1 MTLETLA
8 FIREAVD
15 ERPAELAEAR
25 ESGSKVVGY
34 LCCYIPEE
42 IITALGL
49 IPIRLGR
56 GGNERLVELG
66 GHYISSQNC
75 VFARESIGLFL
86 ENNDTYVKN
95 TDIVAVSASC
105 MQMYRVA
112 ELIRYYTKSNTV
124 ILGVPRNFYTD
135 EGREYF
141 RKEMQWFV
149 ENLEKSTGK
158 TLDKKKLE
166 KAIELHNN
174 IRKAIVDIYKFQ
186 AQENSPIK
194 WREVFDVIHA
204 GFYLDRTRYL
214 NLLNNLIAEIKEKNK
229 ANEPGKKA
237 YINVVNKQNGNSHPK
252 ILLSGSIL
260 SPGDT
265 KLINLIDEM
274 GGRIVADDI
283 CTGLRPFVNINIK
296 SPTVKGIADAYL
308 DRIPCASLPYLPSLE
323 TDRRIKNLSD
333 LIDEYRPE
341 GMIYHTLRFCDAFSF
356 KANETKNYFKDLPFL
371 EIHTEYAGSDI
382 EGARTR
388 VEAFLELLREK
399 KERI

>member
-8 FIREAVD
+8 LIKEAVN
-15 ERPAELAEAR
+15 ERPAELQEAR
-25 ESGSKVVGY
+25 KNGSKVVGY

-49 IPIRLGR
+49 IPVRLGR

-66 GHYISSQNC
+66 GHYISTQNC
-75 VFARESIGLFL
+75 VFVRETLGLFL
-86 ENNDTYVKN
+86 EKNDSYVKN

-105 MQMYRVA
+105 MQIYRAA
-112 ELIRYYTKSNTV
+112 ELIRYYAKSKTI

-141 RKEMQWFV
+141 RKEMKWFV
-149 ENLEKSTGK
+149 ENMEKIAGK
-158 TLDKKKLE
+158 KLDNKKLE
-166 KAIELHNN
+166 KSIELHNN
-174 IRKAIVDIYKFQ
+174 IRKAIAEIYRFQ
-186 AQENSPIK
+186 AQEIAPIT

-214 NLLNNLIAEIKEKNK
+214 SFLNNLLLELNQKNT
-229 ANEPGKKA
+229 EPKLKS
-237 YINVVNKQNGNSHPK
+237 NSQPR
-252 ILLSGSIL
+252 ILLSGSII

-283 CTGLRPFVNINIK
+283 CTGLRPIVNINVK
-296 SPTVKGIADAYL
+296 SPTVQGIADAYL

-323 TDRRIKNLSD
+323 TDKRLQNLSN
-333 LIDEYRPE
+333 LIDTYQPD

-356 KANETKNYFKDLPFL
+356 KANETKNYFKDRLSFM

-382 EGARTR
+382 EGVRTR
-388 VEAFLELLREK
+388 VEAFLEMLREE
-399 KERI
+399 KERKL

>member
-1 MTLETLA
+1 MTLETLSL
-8 FIREAVD
+8 IKEAVD

-25 ESGSKVVGY
+25 ENGSKVVGY

-49 IPIRLGR
+49 IPVRLGR

-66 GHYISSQNC
+66 GHYISTQNC
-75 VFARESIGLFL
+75 VFVRESLGLFL
-86 ENNDTYVKN
+86 EKNDPYVKN

-105 MQMYRVA
+105 MQMYRAA
-112 ELIRYYTKSNTV
+112 ELIKYYTKSNTV
-124 ILGVPRNFYTD
+124 ILGVPRNYYTD

-149 ENLEKSTGK
+149 ENLEKVAGK
-158 TLDKKKLE
+158 KLETKKLE
-166 KAIELHNN
+166 KSIELHNN
-174 IRKAIVDIYKFQ
+174 IRKAIADIYRFQ
-186 AQENSPIK
+186 AHKIAPIT
-194 WREVFDVIHA
+194 WREVFDMIHA
-204 GFYLDRTRYL
+204 GYYLDRTRYL
-214 NLLNNLIAEIKEKNK
+214 SFLNSLLFELNEKN
-229 ANEPGKKA
+229 AEPKLKS
-237 YINVVNKQNGNSHPK
+237 NSHPR
-252 ILLSGSIL
+252 ILLSGSII

-283 CTGLRPFVNINIK
+283 CTGLRPLININVK
-296 SPTVKGIADAYL
+296 SPTAQGIADAYL

-323 TDRRIKNLSD
+323 TDRRLQNLSN
-333 LIDEYRPE
+333 LIETYQPD

-356 KANETKNYFKDLPFL
+356 KANETKTFFKDHLPFM

-382 EGARTR
+382 EGVRTR
-388 VEAFLELLREK
+388 VEAFLDMLREG
-399 KERI
+399 KERLQ